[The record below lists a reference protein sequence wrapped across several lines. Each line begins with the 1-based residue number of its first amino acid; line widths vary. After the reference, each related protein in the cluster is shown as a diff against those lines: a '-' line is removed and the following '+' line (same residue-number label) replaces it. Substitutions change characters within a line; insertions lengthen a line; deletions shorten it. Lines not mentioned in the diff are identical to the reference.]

1 MTKPFSSTTPPAP
14 TQLTLLRHAEV
25 DARYHGIFGGQID
38 MDLSPRGHKQALA
51 LARFLQR
58 REFNAIYASPMKR
71 VQQTLRPLAASRN
84 CAPVTMTGLR
94 EVHFGDWTGLSWV
107 EVKTRF
113 NISAW
118 QWLDQLEQAAI
129 PNAET
134 VPAFRARVEPHL
146 RQILEAHPGQKV
158 AIVCHGGT
166 IRMLLSILLGLPLSR
181 MAYFEIEYASV
192 TDVHLHPHKTEI
204 QLLNFTPWRDLA

>member
-1 MTKPFSSTTPPAP
+1 MSTKSAIPFVTAA

-38 MDLSPRGHKQALA
+38 MELSPRGHEQAAA
-51 LARFLQR
+51 LARYLQK
-58 REFNAIYASPMKR
+58 REFDAIYASPMKR
-71 VQQTLRPLAASRN
+71 AQQTLQPLLATRKTR
-84 CAPVTMTGLR
+84 PVTMPGLR
-94 EVHFGDWTGLSWV
+94 EVHFGDWTGLSWA
-107 EVKTRF
+107 EVKAKF
-113 NISAW
+113 DISAY
-118 QWLDQLEQAAI
+118 QWLDQLERTGI

-134 VPAFRARVEPHL
+134 VSEFRDRVEPHL
-146 RQILEAHPGQKV
+146 REILADHSGKKV

-166 IRMLLSILLGLPLSR
+166 IRMVLSILLGLPLSR
-181 MAYFEIEYASV
+181 MALFEIEYASV